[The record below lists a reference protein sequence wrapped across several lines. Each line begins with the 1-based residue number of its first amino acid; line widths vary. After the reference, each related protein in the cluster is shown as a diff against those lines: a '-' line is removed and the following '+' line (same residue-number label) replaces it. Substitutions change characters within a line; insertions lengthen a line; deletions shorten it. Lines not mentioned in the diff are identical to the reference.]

1 MSETVTFV
9 SCGDVRQAR
18 AIARALV
25 EERLAACVNVLPG
38 ATSVYR
44 WQGKVEESR
53 EVLLLIK
60 STTARAR
67 RLEARVKAL
76 HAYELPEVLTLKVA
90 GGSAAYLRWLR
101 ENAR

>member
-9 SCGDVRQAR
+9 TCRDVRQAR

-25 EERLAACVNVLPG
+25 VERLAACVNVVPG
-38 ATSVYR
+38 VSSIYR

-53 EVLLLIK
+53 EALLIVK
-60 STTARAR
+60 STSARSK
-67 RLEARVKAL
+67 RLAARVKAL
-76 HAYELPEVLTLKVA
+76 HSYELPELVTIKIS
-90 GGSAAYLRWLR
+90 GGSPDYLRWLR